1 MATHAPVGMIGLGLG
16 WIWCAIVS
24 LFWIAALALGYGG
37 LDEGLT
43 YFKNEWWSPIAM
55 AAYFGSVA
63 ASWVG
68 GIVGPIFVGPTRRR
82 NVVLTSS
89 LLSGAGGALLAAPLA
104 AAVGW
109 QVWQAEPRSPLF
121 LELTICIGAVAGV
134 FTGLLAG
141 RHVSPG

>member
-1 MATHAPVGMIGLGLG
+1 M
-16 WIWCAIVS
+16 
-24 LFWIAALALGYGG
+24 
-37 LDEGLT
+37 
-43 YFKNEWWSPIAM
+43 
-55 AAYFGSVA
+55 
-63 ASWVG
+63 
-68 GIVGPIFVGPTRRR
+68 
-82 NVVLTSS
+82 VLTSS